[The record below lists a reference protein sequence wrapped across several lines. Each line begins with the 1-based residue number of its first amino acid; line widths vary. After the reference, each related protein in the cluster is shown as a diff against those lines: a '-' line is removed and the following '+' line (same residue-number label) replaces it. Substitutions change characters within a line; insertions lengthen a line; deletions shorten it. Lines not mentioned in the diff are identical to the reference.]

1 LYSEESNM
9 SDWNANPKRYLYWVE
24 PERFP
29 EIKTQLTSAGYK
41 LSSTR
46 STPCQVLHATGNR
59 VIYAPP
65 SVWSR
70 VCVRQGSWYRA
81 SRRDGQFMFM
91 SGSPL
96 PEPFEEFLDAE
107 LTATDF
113 EPESLP
119 GEDELQRLADSK
131 EYQEG
136 KPDAWEKAGL
146 KDALLFKILF
156 TFTRFWGWGDNLKKH
171 WIGHRAN
178 HANFLARHHVTEIDG
193 EEVPFSV
200 TGSERVCSS
209 CAEVFNV
216 VADDSRK
223 LVNACPGAVT
233 FGGAD
238 ADTWVD
244 VKPTGR
250 LAKALEAK

>member
-1 LYSEESNM
+1 M
-9 SDWNANPKRYLYWVE
+9 SDWSANPKRYLYWLE

-29 EIKTQLTSAGYK
+29 EVKSQLTSAGY
-41 LSSTR
+41 
-46 STPCQVLHATGNR
+46 
-59 VIYAPP
+59 
-65 SVWSR
+65 
-70 VCVRQGSWYRA
+70 
-81 SRRDGQFMFM
+81 
-91 SGSPL
+91 
-96 PEPFEEFLDAE
+96 
-107 LTATDF
+107 
-113 EPESLP
+113 
-119 GEDELQRLADSK
+119 K

-136 KPDAWEKAGL
+136 KPDAWENAGL
-146 KDALLFKILF
+146 KDAVMFKILF

-250 LAKALEAK
+250 LAEALRSK